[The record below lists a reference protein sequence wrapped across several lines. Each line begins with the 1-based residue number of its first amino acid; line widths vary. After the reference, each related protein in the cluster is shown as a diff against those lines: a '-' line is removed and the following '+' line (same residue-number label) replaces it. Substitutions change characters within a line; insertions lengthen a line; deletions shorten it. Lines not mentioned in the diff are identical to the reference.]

1 MITPKDSC
9 FAMVQPRMGTS
20 SRKLETWGA
29 VRAWGG
35 EGNVWGAVQ
44 GEQCLGAVQG
54 GECLGCGA
62 G

>member
-9 FAMVQPRMGTS
+9 FAMVQPRMDTS

-29 VRAWGG
+29 VRARGG

-44 GEQCLGAVQG
+44 GGQCLGAVQG
-54 GECLGCGA
+54 GQCLGCHA